1 MYDNGEVI
9 TMDMTEYIRII
20 LVKRGNMTETELARR
35 INTSPQNIHNKFK
48 RNNFTMKDLQEI
60 SNALDC
66 DLDIRFIDHSTGNA
80 F

>member
-1 MYDNGEVI
+1 MCEVI
-9 TMDMTEYIRII
+9 DMDMTQQIRIM
-20 LVKRGNMTETELARR
+20 LVKRGNMTETALANK
-35 INTSPQNIHNKFK
+35 IGTSPQNIHNKFK

>member
-1 MYDNGEVI
+1 MGEVMH
-9 TMDMTEYIRII
+9 MDMTEYIRII

-60 SNALDC
+60 ADALDC
-66 DLDIRFIDHSTGNA
+66 DLQIRFIDRTTGEA
-80 F
+80 L